1 MAENNGGFASVRTR
15 NLEPAA
21 DLGAFEGISLRVK
34 GNGLRFKCII
44 RIDANWD
51 GIAFCRWVLQL
62 LEA

>member
-1 MAENNGGFASVRTR
+1 VRTR

-51 GIAFCRWVLQL
+51 GIAFCRWML
-62 LEA
+62 